1 MSQRRFPSFRHMLLS
16 FPRMPV
22 PAQFSSAIYA
32 LGAVGAWG
40 VSDFLGGYTARR
52 FNSFFLSAIGHAAG
66 FTMVFTIAA
75 ANHMSPPAARSMAW
89 AMLAGLCGGTA
100 LALFY
105 RALSQG
111 NMGLAAPVATV
122 IGAAI
127 PAVFTIWVEGLPQPM
142 AMAGF
147 GLALIG
153 IWLISRPEKSGR
165 PQGLGLAL
173 IAGLGFAGFYIFM
186 KQAGSGAALWLAAC
200 SRGASLVVTA
210 IITLAGRK
218 FRPFYAGGAVIGA
231 LAGCLDVSGTVMF
244 VRAAQTGRLDTAVV
258 LTSLYPV
265 ITILLARTF
274 LNERFTVWKTV
285 GMAAA
290 LAAVPMI
297 ARG

>member
-1 MSQRRFPSFRHMLLS
+1 MSN
-16 FPRMPV
+16 
-22 PAQFSSAIYA
+22 PAQLTSAFYA

-40 VSDFLGGYTARR
+40 ISDFLGGYTARR
-52 FNSFFLSAIGHAAG
+52 FNSFFLASIGHAAG
-66 FTMVFTIAA
+66 FSMVFALATGSHAQA
-75 ANHMSPPAARSMAW
+75 PVARSAAW
-89 AMLAGLCGGTA
+89 AMLAGISGGTA

-105 RALSQG
+105 RALAQG
-111 NMGLAAPVATV
+111 NMGLAAPVSTV

-127 PAVFTIWVEGLPQPM
+127 PAAFSIWVEGLPHPL

-147 GLALIG
+147 GLALLG
-153 IWLISRPEKSGR
+153 IWLISRPEESVR
-165 PQGLGLAL
+165 PQGLGLAF
-173 IAGLGFAGFYIFM
+173 IAGLGFAGFYICM
-186 KQAGSGAALWLAAC
+186 KQAGDGAALWLAAS
-200 SRGASLVVTA
+200 SRGASFVMTA

-218 FRPFYAGGAVIGA
+218 FSPFYARGAIIGG

-244 VRAAQTGRLDTAVV
+244 VRAEQTGRLDTAVV

-265 ITILLARTF
+265 ITILLARMF
-274 LNERFTVWKTV
+274 LNERFTFWRTA